1 VPQLSG
7 SEAVKKS
14 SIAAIVFLSSSVL
27 AALSYNYWDVPL
39 AYYCKELSRS
49 VLDIAEIVT
58 TTGESKWYYILFVP
72 AYVVLRLV
80 VKNKL
85 WSMRILFFF
94 VAISASGLIN
104 ILIKWLAG
112 RNRPINLF
120 NSGLFG
126 FDHFRMMYE
135 STSFPSGHA
144 VTAFTLAT
152 AISILFPR
160 WSIPAF
166 AAAVIIGASRIIIT
180 SHYLSDVLAG
190 AGIGILCTLAVKYFF
205 DRYNVKLARK

>member
-1 VPQLSG
+1 M
-7 SEAVKKS
+7 KKRWIS
-14 SIAAIVFLSSSVL
+14 AIIFLISSVL
-27 AALSYNYWDVPL
+27 AAVSYNYWDVPL

-58 TTGESKWYYILFVP
+58 ITGESRWYYILFVP
-72 AYVVLRLV
+72 AYIVLRFVL
-80 VKNKL
+80 KNKL
-85 WSMRILFFF
+85 WSMRILFLFIS
-94 VAISASGLIN
+94 ISASGLIN
-104 ILIKWLAG
+104 MLIKWLAG
-112 RNRPINLF
+112 RNRPVNLF

-126 FDHFRMMYE
+126 FDLFRMLYE

-144 VTAFTLAT
+144 VTAFTLAA

-166 AAAVIIGASRIIIT
+166 AAAVTIGASRIIIT

-190 AGIGILCTLAVKYFF
+190 AGIGMLCTLAVKYFF

>member
-1 VPQLSG
+1 
-7 SEAVKKS
+7 VKKRW
-14 SIAAIVFLSSSVL
+14 IAATVIIFSSVL

-58 TTGESKWYYILFVP
+58 TTGEAKWYFILFVP
-72 AYVVLRLV
+72 AYVVLRFV

-85 WSMRILFFF
+85 WSMRILFLFIS
-94 VAISASGLIN
+94 ISASGLIN
-104 ILIKWLAG
+104 MLIKWLAG

-126 FDHFRMMYE
+126 FDYFRMMYE

-144 VTAFTLAT
+144 VTAFSLA
-152 AISILFPR
+152 AAVSILFPR
-160 WSIPAF
+160 WGIPAF
-166 AAAVIIGASRIIIT
+166 AAAVAIGASRIMIT

-205 DRYNVKLARK
+205 DRYDVILARK